1 MVNQL
6 GKRIKREKDKSLHIN
21 ILKLIAAKFA
31 IMTFTKRLSNIAIH
45 LQIDCTFISFEES
58 YCI

>member
-6 GKRIKREKDKSLHIN
+6 GKRIKREKEKSLHIN

-31 IMTFTKRLSNIAIH
+31 IITFTKR
-45 LQIDCTFISFEES
+45 
-58 YCI
+58 